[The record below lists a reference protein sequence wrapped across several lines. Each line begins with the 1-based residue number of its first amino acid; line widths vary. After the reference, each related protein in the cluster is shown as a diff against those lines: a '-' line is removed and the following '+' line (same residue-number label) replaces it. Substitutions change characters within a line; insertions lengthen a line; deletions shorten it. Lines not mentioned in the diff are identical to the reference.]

1 VKREAH
7 PKAYD
12 WAIMCGY
19 THGEIADCWDSHII
33 GLYNAHADLRAT
45 GKLPASA
52 ITESIERLEDYA
64 PSILAETNYMESFLE
79 IIEKMKCPIDR
90 SEAYDEAYRAGLI
103 PKQHVRRT
111 TDNDGNL
118 VREKAMVYY
127 GETFEEALARES
139 AAE

>member
-1 VKREAH
+1 MKRETH
-7 PKAYD
+7 PEAYD
-12 WAIMCGY
+12 WFIKIGDSPQ
-19 THGEIADCWDSHII
+19 EIAGYIDEYCI
-33 GLYNAHADLRAT
+33 GIYNAHADLRAA